1 MSLYFLNTRLCSVK
15 VQMQPVF
22 DSLSKS
28 DYDRNSR
35 HSSKKF
41 TFFLGATGD
50 SIRQLLSNF
59 TLSTLADSPA
69 ADSLTVSP
77 LLIPTVT
84 PSLKRNRM
92 SKIDKYKQS
101 TSERYSKA
109 VMGALM
115 ICLGDII
122 PVINVSL
129 RNQVLDNVVL

>member
-1 MSLYFLNTRLCSVK
+1 MSLYFLNTKLCSVK

-77 LLIPTVT
+77 LQ
-84 PSLKRNRM
+84 
-92 SKIDKYKQS
+92 KQINTNYRS
-101 TSERYSKA
+101 
-109 VMGALM
+109 GA
-115 ICLGDII
+115 
-122 PVINVSL
+122 
-129 RNQVLDNVVL
+129 QVRR